1 MEDYLLSQLE
11 ADSVHHE
18 EVMVDKQVLELN
30 DINNGG
36 YNSTI
41 NFNLSAWSNNDLM
54 IDYSNAIIQIPII
67 MKCVGSAPHEAGV
80 NPYVAGLKNCY
91 ANFIDSITVSYNGKN
106 VVEQQAF
113 TNFHVNFRLLT
124 SMSEDD
130 VNKWGPSIGFYKDD
144 VGGYTYTQIDT
155 PTDNGINYTNNKD
168 HDIGVMAIG
177 DRLRND
183 RDNAGFTKRK
193 QLTTAYSATNQI
205 SAFDNISDLY
215 GMNTWK
221 VDGANMVWRI
231 IATIRLKDVSDF
243 FNRAG
248 LMRNANINLSITYNE
263 VDFVVGNFNN
273 DSPAAP
279 TANILKL
286 TSTTVRSGNT
296 NPVLV
301 TSLNSVASA
310 GNNSMG
316 KAAAIFTYT
325 TRIARD
331 GVYNHS
337 ALNSCRLYACGYT
350 PSNKT
355 NELIMTRYPTRKI
368 VYNDIYTYKINNKTG
383 AFNEI
388 VSNGITGLQYL
399 VVIPVATLDT
409 PPYQSPFDTCP
420 GTSTPLATIDNFQV
434 QIGGKNIFQ
443 KNFQYTYETFLF
455 ELASIN
461 AKNGGALT
469 GSTSG
474 LISQHDFNF
483 GYRYY
488 VCDLSRRANY
498 ENNKPQSVAVLGT
511 NVARLGGAPV
521 AMDYIVIVAYQKNL
535 SIDTITGQVV
545 A

>member
-18 EVMVDKQVLELN
+18 EVMVDKQVLEIN

-36 YNSTI
+36 YNGTI

-54 IDYSNAIIQIPII
+54 IDYSNAYIQIPVIL
-67 MKCVGSAPHEAGV
+67 KCEQVSRDDGASPPVAAATFGATASAFACGI
-80 NPYVAGLKNCY
+80 KNCY

-124 SMSEDD
+124 GMSEDD

-144 VGGYTYTQIDT
+144 VNGYQYAGGL
-155 PTDNGINYTNNKD
+155 YTNNVD
-168 HDIGVMAIG
+168 DDNVEITDRNRNGVV
-177 DRLRND
+177 NS
-183 RDNAGFTKRK
+183 GFTKRK
-193 QLTTAYSATNQI
+193 QLTTAYQSTKQLPHIN
-205 SAFDNISDLY
+205 SDDGLY
-215 GMNTWK
+215 GMNNFTI
-221 VDGANMVWRI
+221 DGYFAYWAMIV
-231 IATIRLKDVSDF
+231 TIRLKDISDF

-248 LMRNANINLSITYNE
+248 LLRNANINISITYNQ
-263 VDFVVGNFNN
+263 VDTTINAT
-273 DSPAAP
+273 DAA
-279 TANILKL
+279 
-286 TSTTVRSGNT
+286 TSVYTNLRVNPKSGNT
-296 NPVLV
+296 NPILI
-301 TSLNSVASA
+301 TSGGSA
-310 GNNSMG
+310 CVKNNFFKFTSDY
-316 KAAAIFTYT
+316 IFTT
-325 TRIARD
+325 KIGVD
-331 GVYNHS
+331 GNYSVKS
-337 ALNSCRLYACGYT
+337 LSNSSRLYACGYT

-399 VVIPVATLDT
+399 VVIPVANEVI

-455 ELASIN
+455 ELSSIN

-488 VCDLSRRANY
+488 VCDLSRRASY

-511 NVARLGGAPV
+511 NVAKTGGTPV
-521 AMDYIVIVAYQKNL
+521 AMDYIVIIAYQKNL